1 MTLRPRSSNTTSTR
15 VRRAG
20 GGGRKGERRRSGS
33 TPRVRSRWS
42 AYQDDLASRGVN
54 PACAERTACS
64 RNGYRFEGEHLRVC
78 GADPLM
84 ARLMVPMSRSSPR
97 VRSGPR
103 PADPTQHQHRIN
115 PARAEQVPVFV
126 SGVSTDGDQPRACGA
141 GSCIVLRSCP
151 GQRHAIFD
159 SFIAESVASAHR
171 YQCGQGRPANAAIL
185 QPTRI
190 LAGV

>member
-1 MTLRPRSSNTTSTR
+1 MLVPYLRKTDCSAYAEMLPPR
-15 VRRAG
+15 
-20 GGGRKGERRRSGS
+20 GRWSRCRSGLLRIRGDD
-33 TPRVRSRWS
+33 PEAAIFQYNVDARAESRWRW
-42 AYQDDLASRGVN
+42 AQGGASQVG
-54 PACAERTACS
+54 
-64 RNGYRFEGEHLRVC
+64 
-78 GADPLM
+78 
-84 ARLMVPMSRSSPR
+84 
-97 VRSGPR
+97 
-103 PADPTQHQHRIN
+103 IN
-115 PARAEQVPVFV
+115 PARAEQVGVQPAPG
-126 SGVSTDGDQPRACGA
+126 SGIRDQPRACGA